1 MNLKLVFYP
10 LDIGVI
16 CCNLVTFIDDSWFL
30 SELKLRLCWDG
41 LITKSWDELEIS
53 LAENWVLNPLG
64 VCLFVAIWSH
74 LRWFLSYFW
83 PQVSINWI
91 FKVTFLHKTVFDRN
105 WLFVVTLVIK
115 IDDYDYNFNLIL
127 IQLSSVR
134 ILLEAKILTS
144 HFGGFKLMQ
153 KQFLDSN

>member
-1 MNLKLVFYP
+1 MSAYLLPFGHICDDFYLTFDLKFQLV
-10 LDIGVI
+10 L
-16 CCNLVTFIDDSWFL
+16 
-30 SELKLRLCWDG
+30 
-41 LITKSWDELEIS
+41 
-53 LAENWVLNPLG
+53 
-64 VCLFVAIWSH
+64 
-74 LRWFLSYFW
+74 
-83 PQVSINWI
+83 NWI

-134 ILLEAKILTS
+134 ILLGAKILTS
-144 HFGGFKLMQ
+144 HFGSFKLMQ